1 MSKKTA
7 TDGAKPCVVLGIS
20 GSIAAYKAAEIASAL
35 TKAGVD
41 LRVIMTASAT
51 KLVQPQTFFTLSR
64 NPVVT
69 SLWETPEWEPEHV
82 AMAERA
88 ALLVIA
94 PATANILA
102 KMAHGIADD
111 ALSSYVVSHDGPVM
125 VAPAMNPRMWKQ
137 AAVQAN
143 VEILKARGVQ
153 FLGPD
158 CGIVACG
165 DVGVGRFVAPAVVVN
180 AVRAQ
185 LEARKLA
192 AALAA
197 DGVRFKKRR
206 IVVSAGP
213 TREALDPVRCLT
225 NRSSGKMGYA
235 LASVAAQAGHEVVL
249 VSGPTAL
256 PRPAGC
262 RIVEVE
268 SAEEMAAAVKAEFA
282 KADLLIM
289 SAAPAD
295 YRPAHAAAS
304 KIKKT
309 GAALTLKLEPTEDIL
324 GAIAKSKK
332 AGQKVAG
339 FAAETERVAEFA
351 RAKLQKKK
359 LDWIVANDVS
369 RADIGFDS
377 EQNEVEVHTA
387 AGATIGMP
395 KMDKLA
401 LAARL
406 LALFLRG

>member
-1 MSKKTA
+1 
-7 TDGAKPCVVLGIS
+7 VVLGVT
-20 GSIAAYKAAEIASAL
+20 GSIAAYKAAEIASSL

-41 LRVIMTASAT
+41 VHVIMTDSAT

-69 SLWETPEWEPEHV
+69 SLWEAPEWEPEHI
-82 AMAERA
+82 ALAERA

-94 PATANILA
+94 PATANTLA

-111 ALSSYVVSHDGPVM
+111 ALSSYVVSHSGPVM

-143 VEILKARGVQ
+143 VEILKQRGVQ
-153 FLGPD
+153 VIGPD
-158 CGIVACG
+158 SGIVACG
-165 DVGVGRFVAPAVVVN
+165 DVGTGRFVAPAVVVN

-185 LEARKLA
+185 IEARKLA
-192 AALAA
+192 SALAA
-197 DGVRFKKRR
+197 DGVPFKRR
-206 IVVSAGP
+206 KIVVSAGP

-225 NRSSGKMGYA
+225 NRSSGRMGYA
-235 LASVAAQAGHEVVL
+235 IASVAAQAGHEVVL
-249 VSGPTAL
+249 VSGPVNL

-262 RIVEVE
+262 RVVEVE
-268 SAEEMAAAVKAEFA
+268 STAEMAAAVKAEFA
-282 KADLLIM
+282 QADLLIM

-295 YRPAHAAAS
+295 YRPAEAATE

-309 GAALTLKLEPTEDIL
+309 GTALVLKLEPTEDIL
-324 GAIAKSKK
+324 GAVAKLKK
-332 AGQKVAG
+332 PRQKVAG

-351 RAKLQKKK
+351 KAKLAKKK

-369 RADIGFDS
+369 RSDIGFDS

-387 AGATIGMP
+387 AGATIGLP

-401 LAARL
+401 LAGRL
-406 LALFLRG
+406 LALFLR

>member
-1 MSKKTA
+1 MAGKTQA
-7 TDGAKPCVVLGIS
+7 NGAKPCVVLGIT
-20 GSIAAYKAAEIASAL
+20 GSIAAYKAAEITSSL

-41 LRVIMTASAT
+41 VTVIMTDSAT

-69 SLWETPEWEPEHV
+69 SLWDAPEWEPEHI
-82 AMAERA
+82 ALAERA

-111 ALSSYVVSHDGPVM
+111 ALSSYIVSHTGPVM

-137 AAVQAN
+137 PAVQAN
-143 VEILKARGVQ
+143 VEILKERGVQ

-158 CGIVACG
+158 TGIVACG
-165 DVGVGRFVAPAVVVN
+165 DVGTGRFVAPAVVVN
-180 AVRAQ
+180 AVLAQ
-185 LEARKLA
+185 IEAQRLMQ
-192 AALAA
+192 ALAA
-197 DGVRFKKRR
+197 DGVRARRKK

-235 LASVAAQAGHEVVL
+235 IASVAAQAGHDVVL
-249 VSGPTAL
+249 VSGPVCL
-256 PRPAGC
+256 PPPAGC
-262 RIVEVE
+262 RVIGVETT
-268 SAEEMAAAVKAEFA
+268 AEMAAAVKAEFA

-295 YRPAHAAAS
+295 YRPAKVSAA

-309 GAALTLKLEPTEDIL
+309 GAALTVKLEPTEDIL
-324 GAIAKSKK
+324 GTIAKQKK
-332 AGQKVAG
+332 AAQKVVG

-351 RAKLQKKK
+351 KAKLEKKR

-369 RADIGFDS
+369 RQDIGFDS
-377 EQNEVEVHTA
+377 DQNEVEVHSTS
-387 AGATIGMP
+387 GATIGLP
-395 KMDKLA
+395 KMDKLR
-401 LAARL
+401 LAGRL
-406 LALFLRG
+406 LELFLR

>member
-1 MSKKTA
+1 MAGNTQA
-7 TDGAKPCVVLGIS
+7 DGAKPCVVLGIT
-20 GSIAAYKAAEIASAL
+20 GSIAAYKAAEITSSL

-41 LRVIMTASAT
+41 VTVIMTESAT

-64 NPVVT
+64 NQVVT
-69 SLWETPEWEPEHV
+69 SLWDVPEWEPEHI
-82 AMAERA
+82 ALAERA

-102 KMAHGIADD
+102 KMAHGLADD
-111 ALSSYVVSHDGPVM
+111 ALSSYIISHTGPVM

-137 AAVQAN
+137 PAVQAN
-143 VEILKARGVQ
+143 VEILKERGVQ

-158 CGIVACG
+158 SGIVACG
-165 DVGVGRFVAPAVVVN
+165 DVGPGRFIAPAVVVN
-180 AVRAQ
+180 AVLAQ
-185 LEARKLA
+185 IEARRLA

-197 DGVRFKKRR
+197 NGLRFKKRK

-235 LASVAAQAGHEVVL
+235 LAAVAAQAGHDVVL
-249 VSGPTAL
+249 VSGPVCL
-256 PRPAGC
+256 PAPAGC
-262 RIVEVE
+262 SVITVE
-268 SAEEMAAAVKAEFA
+268 STAEMAAAVKAEFA
-282 KADLLIM
+282 TADLLIM

-295 YRPAHAAAS
+295 YRPAKVATT
-304 KIKKT
+304 KIKKS
-309 GAALTLKLEPTEDIL
+309 AADLTLKLEPTEDIL
-324 GAIAKSKK
+324 GAIAKQKK

-351 RAKLQKKK
+351 KAKLKKKK

-377 EQNEVEVHTA
+377 DQNEVEVHTA
-387 AGATIGMP
+387 AGATLGLP
-395 KMDKLA
+395 KMDKLR
-401 LAARL
+401 LAGRL
-406 LALFLRG
+406 LELFLA